1 MKKLLFFGPLLLLAL
16 PGFGQG
22 RDTVFAVHKLFRE
35 KRAAGEGLQAGATRQ
50 ASNARY
56 LQRHGTLPPPQQAR
70 EDALGNTVFTTAG
83 MFKASRYSVE
93 NEAETL
99 KLYGEGWGLPPD
111 IRRKL
116 RRKYFHRTAQDLD
129 LPTGL

>member
-1 MKKLLFFGPLLLLAL
+1 MKKTLYFGLLLLLAL

-22 RDTVFAVHKLFRE
+22 RDSVFAVHKLFRE
-35 KRAAGEGLQAGATRQ
+35 KRAAGEGLQAGATRE

-56 LQRHGTLPPPQQAR
+56 VQRHGTLPTPQQAR
-70 EDALGNTVFTTAG
+70 ENAVGNTVFTTAG
-83 MFKASRYSVE
+83 VLKASRYSVE
-93 NEAETL
+93 NEAEVL
-99 KLYGEGWGLPPD
+99 KLYAGGWGLPAD

-129 LPTGL
+129 LPTGQ